1 MTSFAHEYTECLR
14 EAKKL
19 AFSPSS
25 PPSRLQPT
33 PRVIHTYNKGGLAIT
48 TRFRNAA
55 AYLKDLRPIIKMIGD
70 DFEHQENVL
79 NAARALSRKA
89 GSSPHYLEGNLE
101 EALHFFKLLCFVV
114 EKIEHRLMD
123 MGWLETPPVVGDQG
137 HEDYLRTILSLET
150 VGQLLTKPHLLTYMR
165 VCHCR
170 RNQERA
176 WVHTGNIMYY
186 EYSSRKAPFLD
197 TFTWDTNHSYVEI
210 LFKNTKEPIIYRLP
224 VGSEEDT
231 VTSTSDKKDSS
242 STQALVDLS
251 SNKSPDCTCPAD
263 IPPSEAGSEDSSLP
277 SLD

>member
-1 MTSFAHEYTECLR
+1 
-14 EAKKL
+14 
-19 AFSPSS
+19 
-25 PPSRLQPT
+25 
-33 PRVIHTYNKGGLAIT
+33 
-48 TRFRNAA
+48 
-55 AYLKDLRPIIKMIGD
+55 
-70 DFEHQENVL
+70 
-79 NAARALSRKA
+79 
-89 GSSPHYLEGNLE
+89 
-101 EALHFFKLLCFVV
+101 
-114 EKIEHRLMD
+114 MD

-176 WVHTGNIMYY
+176 WVHTGNVMYY
-186 EYSSRKAPFLD
+186 EYSSKKAPFLD

-210 LFKNTKEPIIYRLP
+210 FFKNTKEPIIYRLP
-224 VGSEEDT
+224 VGSEEDI
-231 VTSTSDKKDSS
+231 VTNTSDKEDSS